1 MYRGKIHRVHFVGI
15 GGAGMSGI
23 AEVLLNLGYDVTGS
37 DLRRGK
43 ATRRLEQLGCRISY
57 GHDPKNV
64 EGADVVVVSSA
75 VKASNPEVQEALRR
89 RIPVIPRAE
98 MLAELMRMKY
108 GIAVAGSHGKTT
120 TTSMIAMVLAHGG
133 LDPTAVIGGRLK
145 SIGGGARLG
154 TGEFLV
160 AEADESDGTFLKLS
174 PAIAVV
180 TNIDP
185 EHLDHYG
192 SFERLKET
200 FCEFTNKVP
209 FYGSAILCLDH
220 PSVREIMPGVK
231 RRVITYGLSE
241 GAEVKGEVIDRGD
254 WESLFAVYHRGKDL
268 GRLRLRI
275 PGVHNIQNALAAVA
289 CGLEL
294 EVPFE
299 RTREALEE
307 FSGVERRLERKGE
320 ARGVMVIDDYA
331 HHPSE
336 IKATLE
342 TVKALRRRVVAIFQ
356 PHRYT
361 RTKLLFEEFLT
372 SFDGAD
378 LLFLTEIYPAGE
390 SPIDG
395 VSAEGLYRGMRER
408 GREIYFV
415 PERERLIEE
424 VLPRLREGD
433 LVITLGAGNI
443 YETAEE
449 ILEALRR

>member
-1 MYRGKIHRVHFVGI
+1 
-15 GGAGMSGI
+15 
-23 AEVLLNLGYDVTGS
+23 
-37 DLRRGK
+37 
-43 ATRRLEQLGCRISY
+43 
-57 GHDPKNV
+57 
-64 EGADVVVVSSA
+64 
-75 VKASNPEVQEALRR
+75 
-89 RIPVIPRAE
+89 
-98 MLAELMRMKY
+98 
-108 GIAVAGSHGKTT
+108 
-120 TTSMIAMVLAHGG
+120 
-133 LDPTAVIGGRLK
+133 
-145 SIGGGARLG
+145 
-154 TGEFLV
+154 
-160 AEADESDGTFLKLS
+160 ADESDGTFLKLN

-200 FCEFTNKVP
+200 FCEFANKVP

-220 PSVREIMPGVK
+220 PSVREIMPEVK

-241 GAEVKGEVIDRGD
+241 GAEVEGRVLERGE
-254 WESLFAVYHRGKDL
+254 WESLFAVYHKGKGL

-275 PGVHNIQNALAAVA
+275 PGVHNVQNALAAVA

-294 EVPFE
+294 DVPFE
-299 RTREALEE
+299 RIREALEE

-320 ARGVMVIDDYA
+320 VRGVMVIDDYA

-356 PHRYT
+356 PHRYS
-361 RTKLLFEEFLT
+361 RMKLLFKDFLT
-372 SFDGAD
+372 CFDDAD

-390 SPIDG
+390 TPIEG
-395 VSAEGLYRGMRER
+395 VNAEGLYRRMRER
-408 GREIYFV
+408 GREIHFV
-415 PERERLIEE
+415 PARERLIEE

-449 ILEALRR
+449 LLEALRR